1 MAKKKTTAKP
11 SGGRIN
17 DIEEKRKALSMTMA
31 HLEKDFGSGTV
42 MRLGDDA
49 VQDIETISTGS
60 IGLDYALGVGGVPR
74 GRITEIYGPESSG
87 KTTLAIHVIAEA
99 QKKGGICAIIDA
111 EHAFDRFYA
120 EKLGVDVNNLYI
132 AQPDNGE
139 QALDIAE
146 QLINSGAIDVLV
158 IDSVAALTPK
168 AEIEGEMGDKNVG
181 LHARLMSQAMR
192 KLTGSISRTRT
203 CCIFINQIREKI
215 GVMFG
220 NPETTTGGNALK
232 FYSSV
237 RIEIRPSSFIKDGD
251 VSIGRVAKVKV
262 VKNKVAPPFMKAE
275 FEILF
280 GEGISQAGEIIDLA
294 VEHDIVKKSGA
305 WFSYNGNK
313 LGQGRDAV
321 KRVIAENPELSEE
334 LKEKIIS
341 KLDAEREA
349 ARTSR
354 PGSFAAKA
362 TVRSDNEDD
371 DSTDEMADD
380 ADFGDNSRDDG
391 DDPFGDD
398 FDVEIED

>member
-1 MAKKKTTAKP
+1 MAKKKAAAAP
-11 SGGRIN
+11 SAGRISEM
-17 DIEEKRKALSMTMA
+17 DAKKKALEVAMA
-31 HLEKDFGSGTV
+31 HLEKDFGTGTV

-49 VQDIETISTGS
+49 VQDVETISTGS
-60 IGLDYALGVGGVPR
+60 IGLDFALGVGGLPR
-74 GRITEIYGPESSG
+74 GRITEIYGAESSG

-99 QKKGGICAIIDA
+99 QRQGGICAIIDA

-120 EKLGVDVNNLYI
+120 EKLGVDVNNLWI

-181 LHARLMSQAMR
+181 LHARLMSQALR

-232 FYSSV
+232 FYASV
-237 RIEIRPSSFIKDGD
+237 RLEIRPSSFIKEGEQA
-251 VSIGRVAKVKV
+251 IGRLVKVKV

-275 FEILF
+275 FELMF
-280 GEGISQAGEIIDLA
+280 GEGISKAGEIIDMA
-294 VEHDIVKKSGA
+294 VEYGIVKKSGA

-321 KRVIAENPELSEE
+321 KRVIKDNKELAAELEKKIMETLNAKREEARNKTINPFLPGKESTRSDSDSEE
-334 LKEKIIS
+334 VAG
-341 KLDAEREA
+341 DM
-349 ARTSR
+349 
-354 PGSFAAKA
+354 
-362 TVRSDNEDD
+362 DD
-371 DSTDEMADD
+371 DFSAEQA
-380 ADFGDNSRDDG
+380 GDNDDL
-391 DDPFGDD
+391 FGDD
-398 FDVEIED
+398 FEVDIED